1 MRPLHRARARLQRL
15 AQQEEGYVALWTALL
30 VVGLFTLA
38 GLVYD
43 GASRGSAARRAVMV
57 ANEAARAADQ
67 ELTAEAITGQQ
78 AQVDPARGAAAA
90 RDYLA
95 AAGVHGSVVVEGDTV
110 RITTSLPWSPSFTPL
125 PAKAV
130 TGSATATTHRT

>member
-57 ANEAARAADQ
+57 ANEAA
-67 ELTAEAITGQQ
+67 
-78 AQVDPARGAAAA
+78 
-90 RDYLA
+90 
-95 AAGVHGSVVVEGDTV
+95 
-110 RITTSLPWSPSFTPL
+110 
-125 PAKAV
+125 
-130 TGSATATTHRT
+130 